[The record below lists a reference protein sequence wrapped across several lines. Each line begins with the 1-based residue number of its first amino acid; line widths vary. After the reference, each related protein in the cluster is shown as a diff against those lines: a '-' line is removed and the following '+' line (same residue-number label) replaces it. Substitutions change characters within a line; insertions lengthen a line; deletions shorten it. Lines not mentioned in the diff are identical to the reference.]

1 MSIANIRRQEGNRI
15 KNTVQHQL
23 RLQQTHGTANSQVN
37 GYRSLGFYQAGRY
50 SGSSGQSMIVGSR
63 TGDGTLVN

>member
-1 MSIANIRRQEGNRI
+1 MNMRNMRLQEANRI

-23 RLQQTHGTANSQVN
+23 RLNQTHDTVGASAN

-50 SGSSGQSMIVGSR
+50 TGGSGNGMVVGSR
-63 TGDGTLVN
+63 SGSGNLVS